1 MLQVGY
7 SSLLHIVEM
16 HEIIFL
22 EFEKEKE
29 KRKRT
34 CKKNTKEK
42 FGNNVT

>member
-22 EFEKEKE
+22 EFEKEK
-29 KRKRT
+29 RKRI
-34 CKKNTKEK
+34 CKKNTNEK
-42 FGNNVT
+42 FGNNVI